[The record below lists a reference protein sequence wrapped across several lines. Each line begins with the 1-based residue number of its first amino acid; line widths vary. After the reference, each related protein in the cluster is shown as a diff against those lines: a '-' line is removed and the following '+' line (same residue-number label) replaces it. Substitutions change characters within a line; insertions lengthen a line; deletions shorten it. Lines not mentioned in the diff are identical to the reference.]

1 MFWLFFIRKDFIAVW
16 STCKTYSTRH
26 GAHWVHGVLRGSEFT
41 SEDENSEKV
50 KKTQPMGINIKGGIM
65 ADNNNKN
72 VKREAISTKV
82 EKFSSKGRKVFNKKR
97 KIFNKMQNR
106 KNFQQM

>member
-1 MFWLFFIRKDFIAVW
+1 M
-16 STCKTYSTRH
+16 H
-26 GAHWVHGVLRGSEFT
+26 GVHGLHGVLRGSEFT
-41 SEDENSEKV
+41 YEDKNSEKV
-50 KKTQPMGINIKGGIM
+50 EKTQEMGINIKGGIM
-65 ADNNNKN
+65 ADNNKN

-97 KIFNKMQNR
+97 KIFNKMQNK

>member
-1 MFWLFFIRKDFIAVW
+1 
-16 STCKTYSTRH
+16 
-26 GAHWVHGVLRGSEFT
+26 
-41 SEDENSEKV
+41 
-50 KKTQPMGINIKGGIM
+50 MGINIKGGIM
-65 ADNNNKN
+65 ADNNNNKN

-97 KIFNKMQNR
+97 KSFNKMQNR